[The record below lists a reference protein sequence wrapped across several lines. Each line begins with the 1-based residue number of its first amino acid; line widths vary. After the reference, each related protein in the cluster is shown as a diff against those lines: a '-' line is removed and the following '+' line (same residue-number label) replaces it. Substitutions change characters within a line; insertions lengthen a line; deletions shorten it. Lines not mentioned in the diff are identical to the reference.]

1 MDDVTFAKAFAEEL
15 EAETPATLK
24 CLERIPPELFGWRPH
39 EKSMTLGYLATLIAE
54 IPFWITTILTKPE
67 IDFTDLSHL
76 RAHSTL
82 DIVTHFDD
90 NVAHA
95 SELLLQVHDGVL
107 SEPFYLK
114 RNGQV
119 VLESTKR
126 ESIESTI
133 NHLVHHRGQLT
144 VYMRLNDIPV
154 PSIYGPSA
162 DDKHF

>member
-24 CLERIPPELFGWRPH
+24 CLERIPPELFGWKPH
-39 EKSMTLGYLATLIAE
+39 EKSMSFGYLATLIAE
-54 IPFWITTILTKPE
+54 IPFWVTTILTKNE
-67 IDFTDLSHL
+67 IDFVEMKHL
-76 RAHSTL
+76 RAQTTM

-95 SELLLQVHDGVL
+95 SELLLQVHDGAL
-107 SEPFYLK
+107 SVPFTLK

-119 VLESTKR
+119 VLASTKR

>member
-39 EKSMTLGYLATLIAE
+39 EKSMTMGYLATLIAE
-54 IPFWITTILTKPE
+54 IPFWITTILTKRE

-76 RAHSTL
+76 RANSTL
-82 DIVTHFDD
+82 DIVQHFDD

-95 SELLLQVHDGVL
+95 SELLLQVHEGAL
-107 SEPFYLK
+107 AEPFYLK
-114 RNGQV
+114 RNGQT

-144 VYMRLNDIPV
+144 VYMRLNNIAV

-162 DDKHF
+162 DDRHF

>member
-24 CLERIPPELFGWRPH
+24 CLERVPPELFGWKPH
-39 EKSMTLGYLATLIAE
+39 ERSMSMGYLATLIAE
-54 IPFWITTILTKPE
+54 IPLWITTIITKPE
-67 IDFTDLSHL
+67 IDFVNFNHL

-82 DIVTHFDD
+82 DIVSHFDE

-95 SELLLQVHDGVL
+95 SEMLLQIHEGAL
-107 SEPFYLK
+107 SEPFQLK

-119 VLESTKR
+119 MILSTKR
-126 ESIESTI
+126 ETLESNI
-133 NHLVHHRGQLT
+133 NHLIHHRGQLT
-144 VYMRLNDIPV
+144 VYLRLNNIPV

-162 DDKHF
+162 DEKKF

>member
-15 EAETPATLK
+15 EAETPSTLK

-82 DIVTHFDD
+82 DIVQHFDD

-95 SELLLQVHDGVL
+95 SELLLQVHEGAL
-107 SEPFYLK
+107 SESFYLK

-162 DDKHF
+162 DDRHF

>member
-15 EAETPATLK
+15 EAETPATIK
-24 CLERIPPELFGWRPH
+24 CLERIPPELFGWKPH
-39 EKSMTLGYLATLIAE
+39 EKSMSLGYLATLIAE
-54 IPFWITTILTKPE
+54 IPYWITIILTRPE

-82 DIVTHFDD
+82 DIVQHFDD

-95 SELLLQVHDGVL
+95 TELLLQVHDGAL

-126 ESIESTI
+126 DNLESII

-144 VYMRLNDIPV
+144 VYMRLNNILV